1 MARRFWKERQMRDV
15 LDPPVPEARSRMFGP
30 GVESNIRTWVMA
42 CAFSVLTA
50 LVIGIPTR
58 VVPNGFFR
66 RMTPTRPQDYAFIAV
81 ASVLVGLTFALR
93 PAGR

>member
-1 MARRFWKERQMRDV
+1 
-15 LDPPVPEARSRMFGP
+15 MFGP